1 MLRRPVELAAMC
13 GRLPLGL
20 GLQTSNFSQKF
31 RESTYARVGQP
42 SLGVPPASND
52 HPDSIVHR
60 RSHAYGMDLTSASG
74 ERQLETKFWRYE
86 ISNLGR

>member
-1 MLRRPVELAAMC
+1 MC
-13 GRLPLGL
+13 GRFPLGL

-42 SLGVPPASND
+42 SLGVPTASND

-60 RSHAYGMDLTSASG
+60 RSHAYATNLNCASG
-74 ERQLETKFWRYE
+74 KGQLETKFWRYE